1 MNPGSFPLTIF
12 KSYVAMLVMEEL
24 AGDTRSVH
32 LVTSATAKGQ
42 AQTPLTLLPKRS
54 QLATVENIA
63 ASKSASNPFL

>member
-1 MNPGSFPLTIF
+1 
-12 KSYVAMLVMEEL
+12 MLVMEEL